1 MKVVFLTPQLP
12 SPPHQGAAMR
22 NLAFIKHV
30 SVEHDVILLSF
41 APNPIS
47 SEAASILRRLC
58 IRLDTI
64 DPPNR
69 GLINRARD
77 LIFSRAPDMARRFA
91 SEQFA
96 QRLEM
101 ILKRYDPEI
110 VQIEGIELARY
121 IPLIRSHGRAR
132 IILDEHNCEYE
143 LQQTI
148 AATGQNG
155 ALRILPRLYSRIQFR
170 RLMSFEA
177 SACRDVDAVTA
188 VSEGDR
194 EALER
199 LDHSAKITVA
209 PNGIDHGEYDR
220 IQRDPDTKRPAL
232 IFVGTMDF
240 RPNVDA
246 VTWFVDQ
253 VWPLL
258 DVPGLRFFIVG
269 RAPTSAVRKLAGE
282 RIKVTGAVS
291 DVAPYLTR
299 AAAAIVPLRSGG
311 GSRLKVLEAMAA
323 AVPIV
328 STSVGMAGIDAKP
341 KTHYL
346 EADSPEDFAAAIR
359 RTIAAP
365 ATSAKMAGR
374 ARSMVRKRYAWERI
388 TPILDAVYASLEANS
403 ATGR

>member
-12 SPPHQGAAMR
+12 YPPHQGAAMR
-22 NLAFIKHV
+22 NLALIKHV

-47 SEAASILRRLC
+47 SEAASILGGLC

-69 GLINRARD
+69 RLISRARD
-77 LIFSRAPDMARRFA
+77 LVSSRMPDMARRLA
-91 SEQFA
+91 SEPFA

-110 VQIEGIELARY
+110 VQVEGIELARY
-121 IPLIRSHGRAR
+121 IPLIRSHGHAR
-132 IILDEHNCEYE
+132 IVLDEHNCEYK

-148 AATGQNG
+148 ASTDRAG
-155 ALRILPRLYSRIQFR
+155 ASRIIPRLYSRIQHR

-177 SACRDVDAVTA
+177 SACGDVDAVTA
-188 VSEGDR
+188 VSEDDR
-194 EALER
+194 EALEK
-199 LDHSAKITVA
+199 LDHAAKITVM

-232 IFVGTMDF
+232 IFIGTMDF
-240 RPNVDA
+240 RPTVDA
-246 VTWFVDQ
+246 VTWFVDK
-253 VWPLL
+253 VWPLV
-258 DVPGLRFFIVG
+258 DVPELRFFIVG

-282 RIKVTGAVS
+282 RIKVTGAVP

-299 AAAAIVPLRSGG
+299 AAAAIVPIRSGS

-323 AVPIV
+323 GVPIV

-341 KTHYL
+341 NSHYL
-346 EADSPEDFAAAIR
+346 EADSPEEFAAGIR

-365 ATSAKMAGR
+365 ATAAKMAAR
-374 ARSMVRKRYAWERI
+374 ARSLVRKRYGWERL
-388 TPILDAVYASLEANS
+388 TPVLDTVYASLEGNS
-403 ATGR
+403 ATSR